1 MKWLKNITPLV
12 ITAIGFAFILIYY
25 MLDNNAAEVKSSIAF
40 IALPLIGG
48 CIIVDIII
56 KKGFKSK
63 VLWIWIVEIIILL
76 VVVYLWIIAE

>member
-56 KKGFKSK
+56 KRGFKWK
-63 VLWIWIVEIIILL
+63 VLQIWIVEIILL
-76 VVVYLWIIAE
+76 LIVVYLWIIAE